1 MDTKIN
7 KEVIK
12 SLRSM
17 SDLLYKGLVKPLK
30 YDAESVDQSL
40 FEVSD
45 KLGLDLEDP
54 SDVDSSDMNLL
65 ISIAIHEV
73 STFLNLYLTGIPSE
87 NLLSQ
92 LQTIYNVINRIDEI
106 KVSEDSKDTEDY
118 IQYLLQGF

>member
-12 SLRSM
+12 ALRSM

-30 YDAESVDQSL
+30 YDSESVDQSL
-40 FEVSD
+40 FEVAD

-106 KVSEDSKDTEDY
+106 KVSEDSKDTED
-118 IQYLLQGF
+118 IVQYLLQGF